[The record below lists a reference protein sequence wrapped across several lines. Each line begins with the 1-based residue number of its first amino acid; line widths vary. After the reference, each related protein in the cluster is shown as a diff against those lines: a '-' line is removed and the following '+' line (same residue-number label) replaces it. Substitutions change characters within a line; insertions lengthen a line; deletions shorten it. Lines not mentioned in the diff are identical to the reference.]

1 MTTSYEFTG
10 FSSQISNLL
19 INSTTRT
26 ACENAGEQDEWQ
38 TFFRALV
45 ITGFLLIFII
55 GTCSNFAV
63 ILLALRPSNSCTVN
77 TLNKYILSLSVSD
90 LVYIV
95 ESMFFTITNYGGKGW
110 PFGDIGC
117 RLIFTCEFLTM
128 HVSVYILSVMSVERY
143 VAVVH
148 PMRSLR
154 YRSPVCARR
163 LNVAVWVFS
172 LCLAFPCIVGM
183 RQVTVPQ
190 TNGEVLKSCMWTL
203 GDAHLINLYMT
214 LVFFTSFVVPSL
226 IMLIVYSLL
235 LNHFLRT
242 VSPVRKSSQEV
253 QRSKKRVAKIIFLI
267 VIIYWICY
275 LPFWTYQMMSIY
287 VDADFDPKHI
297 MGLLTV
303 VLSYLNSCF
312 NPFLY
317 TLFPKSF
324 NLWKSLCVSYHP
336 MASKSRQG
344 S

>member
-1 MTTSYEFTG
+1 MNTSYDISTL
-10 FSSQISNLL
+10 SSQKNIFM
-19 INSTTRT
+19 INSTTLA
-26 ACENAGEQDEWQ
+26 ACENAPADEWQ
-38 TFFRALV
+38 IFFRALL
-45 ITGFLLIFII
+45 ISGFLLIFII

-90 LVYIV
+90 LIYIA
-95 ESMFFTITNYGGKGW
+95 ESMFFTITNYGRKGW
-110 PFGDIGC
+110 IFGDIGC
-117 RLIFTCEFLTM
+117 RLILTFDLMTM

-163 LNVAVWVFS
+163 LNVAVWVLS
-172 LCLAFPCIVGM
+172 LLLVSPCIFGM
-183 RQVTVPQ
+183 RQITGVQP
-190 TNGEVLKSCMWTL
+190 NGEPFQTCSWTL
-203 GDAHLINLYMT
+203 GEPRVMHMYMT
-214 LVFFTSFVVPSL
+214 AMCFTSFLIPSCV
-226 IMLIVYSLL
+226 MLIVYSLL

-242 VSPVRKSSQEV
+242 VSPIRKSSQEV
-253 QRSKKRVAKIIFLI
+253 KRSKKRVAKIIFLI

-275 LPFWTYQMMSIY
+275 LPFWTYQMMSLH
-287 VDADFDPKHI
+287 VEANFDPRNI
-297 MGLLTV
+297 MGLLTL

-317 TLFPKSF
+317 TLFPKRF
-324 NLWKSLCVSYHP
+324 NIWNGLCVKYHP
-336 MASKSRQG
+336 ISSKSPQG